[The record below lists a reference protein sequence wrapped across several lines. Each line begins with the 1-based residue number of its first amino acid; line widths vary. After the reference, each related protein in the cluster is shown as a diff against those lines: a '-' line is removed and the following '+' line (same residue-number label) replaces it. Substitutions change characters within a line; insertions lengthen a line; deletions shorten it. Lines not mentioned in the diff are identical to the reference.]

1 MERKLF
7 GTDGIRGQANS
18 HPVTPEI
25 ALNLGKA
32 LGKIYVN
39 SQHGGIAV
47 IGKDTRLS
55 GYMLETALTAGM
67 VSTGM
72 RVFQTG
78 PMPTPAIAHLV
89 RSMNASCGVMITA
102 SHNPAKDNGI
112 KVFGGDGFKLP
123 DEEEAHIEEIMAGS
137 INGVAGDKIGKAIR
151 LDDARG
157 RYIEF
162 AKQTIG
168 NISLRG
174 LRVVLDCANGAAYE
188 IAPTILRELGAAVIA
203 DSVSPDG
210 ININYNCGATHPER
224 ICRLVREYRADVGI
238 TLDGDADRVI
248 FSDCHGNEVNG
259 DRIIGLCALDM
270 KARKRLPNDTIAV
283 TCMSNLGLVDAMKKA
298 GIKTE
303 ITAVGD
309 RDVIERMQ
317 EKGIYLGGEQSDGE
331 DVLVDWIVTRDSDGS
346 TVASGSVSQRFII
359 FKGIEAGAMLYLN
372 KTGSGYEKWQPGA
385 YTATVGFNKDG
396 KVREAYYK
404 NNLDRSVHF
413 TITGEAEPEHS
424 DDGPQDSGSPQNG
437 NDPQKG
443 SANALRTG
451 DEANLTLW
459 ILTAVLA
466 TAALAAMMVKKE

>member
-25 ALNLGKA
+25 ALTLGKA
-32 LGKIYVN
+32 LGKIFVN
-39 SQHGGIAV
+39 SQHGGTAV

-72 RVFQTG
+72 DVFQAG
-78 PMPTPAIAHLV
+78 PMPTPAIAHLA

-123 DEEEAHIEEIMAGS
+123 DEEEAHIEEIMAGTIS
-137 INGVAGDKIGKAIR
+137 GVAGDKIGKAFR

-168 NISLRG
+168 NVSLRG
-174 LRVVLDCANGAAYE
+174 LRVVLDCANGASYV
-188 IAPTILRELGAAVIA
+188 IAPTILRELGAEVIA

-210 ININYNCGATHPER
+210 LNINYNCGATHPER
-224 ICRLVREYRADVGI
+224 ICRLVKEYRADIGI

-248 FSDCHGNEVNG
+248 FSDCYGHEVNG

-270 KARKRLPNDTIAV
+270 KARNRLPNNTIAV
-283 TCMSNLGLVDAMKKA
+283 TCMSNLGLIDAMKQH
-298 GIKTE
+298 GITTE
-303 ITAVGD
+303 VTTVGD
-309 RDVIERMQ
+309 RYVIERMQ
-317 EKGIYLGGEQSDGE
+317 EKGISLGGEQSGHLIFLDYATTGDGIVSALH
-331 DVLVDWIVTRDSDGS
+331 VLKLMKQHDKQLHELTGFMEEYPQKLSGLAVKQKPPLAEIPGYNDLIAQADKEFAGTGR
-346 TVASGSVSQRFII
+346 TVIRYSGT
-359 FKGIEAGAMLYLN
+359 EN
-372 KTGSGYEKWQPGA
+372 
-385 YTATVGFNKDG
+385 
-396 KVREAYYK
+396 KVRILVEAK
-404 NNLDRSVHF
+404 
-413 TITGEAEPEHS
+413 
-424 DDGPQDSGSPQNG
+424 
-437 NDPQKG
+437 
-443 SANALRTG
+443 
-451 DEANLTLW
+451 DEA
-459 ILTAVLA
+459 LA
-466 TAALAAMMVKKE
+466 QKWHDKISDFLKKALC

>member
-39 SQHGGIAV
+39 SEHGATAV

-89 RSMNASCGVMITA
+89 KSMNASCGVMITA

-123 DEEEAHIEEIMAGS
+123 DEQEAHIEEIMAGTIS
-137 INGVAGDKIGKAIR
+137 GVAGDKIGKAFR

-174 LRVVLDCANGAAYE
+174 LRVVLDCANGASYE
-188 IAPTILRELGAAVIA
+188 IAPTILRELGAEVIA

-224 ICRLVREYRADVGI
+224 ICRLVKEYRADVGI

-283 TCMSNLGLVDAMKKA
+283 T
-298 GIKTE
+298 
-303 ITAVGD
+303 ITPVGD
-309 RDVIERMQ
+309 RYVIERMQ
-317 EKGIYLGGEQSDGE
+317 EKGIYLGGEQSGHLIFLDYATTGDGIVSALH
-331 DVLVDWIVTRDSDGS
+331 VLKLMKQQNKQLHELTGFMEEYPQKLSGLSVKQKPPLAEIPGYTDLIAKADKEFAGTGR
-346 TVASGSVSQRFII
+346 TVIRYSGT
-359 FKGIEAGAMLYLN
+359 EN
-372 KTGSGYEKWQPGA
+372 
-385 YTATVGFNKDG
+385 
-396 KVREAYYK
+396 KVRILVECK
-404 NNLDRSVHF
+404 
-413 TITGEAEPEHS
+413 
-424 DDGPQDSGSPQNG
+424 
-437 NDPQKG
+437 
-443 SANALRTG
+443 
-451 DEANLTLW
+451 DEA
-459 ILTAVLA
+459 LA
-466 TAALAAMMVKKE
+466 QKWHDTISDFLKKALC

>member
-25 ALNLGKA
+25 ALTLGKA

-39 SQHGGIAV
+39 SQHGGTAV

-72 RVFQTG
+72 DVFQTG

-89 RSMNASCGVMITA
+89 RSMNASCGIMITA
-102 SHNPAKDNGI
+102 SHNPARDNGI

-123 DEEEAHIEEIMAGS
+123 DEQEAHIEEIMAGTIS
-137 INGVAGDKIGKAIR
+137 GVAGDKIGKAFR

-168 NISLRG
+168 NVSLRG
-174 LRVVLDCANGAAYE
+174 LRVVLDCANGASYV
-188 IAPTILRELGAAVIA
+188 IAPTILRELGAEVIA

-210 ININYNCGATHPER
+210 LNINYNCGATHPER
-224 ICRLVREYRADVGI
+224 ICRLVKEYRADIGI

-248 FSDCHGNEVNG
+248 FSDCFGNEVNG

-270 KARKRLPNDTIAV
+270 KARNRLPNNTIAV
-283 TCMSNLGLVDAMKKA
+283 TCMSNLGLIDAMKQN
-298 GIKTE
+298 GITTE
-303 ITAVGD
+303 VTTVGD
-309 RDVIERMQ
+309 RYVIERMQ
-317 EKGIYLGGEQSDGE
+317 EKGISLGGEQSGHLIFLDYATTGDGIVSALH
-331 DVLVDWIVTRDSDGS
+331 VLKLMKQHNKQLHELTGFMEEYPQKLSGLSVKQKPPLAEIPGYTDLIAQADKEFAGTGR
-346 TVASGSVSQRFII
+346 TVIRYSGT
-359 FKGIEAGAMLYLN
+359 EN
-372 KTGSGYEKWQPGA
+372 
-385 YTATVGFNKDG
+385 
-396 KVREAYYK
+396 KVRILVEAK
-404 NNLDRSVHF
+404 DENLAQKWHDK
-413 TITGEAEPEHS
+413 IS
-424 DDGPQDSGSPQNG
+424 DFL
-437 NDPQKG
+437 KK
-443 SANALRTG
+443 ALC
-451 DEANLTLW
+451 
-459 ILTAVLA
+459 
-466 TAALAAMMVKKE
+466 

>member
-7 GTDGIRGQANS
+7 GTDGIRGQANT

-32 LGKIYVN
+32 LGKIYVT
-39 SQHGGIAV
+39 SQHAGTAV

-123 DEEEAHIEEIMAGS
+123 DEEEAHIEEIMAGT

-168 NISLRG
+168 NMNLRG
-174 LRVVLDCANGAAYE
+174 LRVVLDCANGASYE
-188 IAPTILRELGAAVIA
+188 IAPTILRELGAEVIA

-270 KARKRLPNDTIAV
+270 KARKRLPNNTIAV
-283 TCMSNLGLVDAMKKA
+283 TIMSNLGLVDAMKKN
-298 GIKTE
+298 GITTE
-303 ITAVGD
+303 ITPVGD
-309 RDVIERMQ
+309 RYVIERMR
-317 EKGIYLGGEQSDGE
+317 EKGIYLGGEQSGHLIFLDYATTGDGIVSALH
-331 DVLVDWIVTRDSDGS
+331 VLKLMKQQNKQLHELTGFMEEYPQKLSGLNVKQKPPLAEIPGYTDLIAKADKEFAGTGR
-346 TVASGSVSQRFII
+346 TVIRYSGT
-359 FKGIEAGAMLYLN
+359 EN
-372 KTGSGYEKWQPGA
+372 
-385 YTATVGFNKDG
+385 
-396 KVREAYYK
+396 KVRILVECK
-404 NNLDRSVHF
+404 
-413 TITGEAEPEHS
+413 
-424 DDGPQDSGSPQNG
+424 
-437 NDPQKG
+437 
-443 SANALRTG
+443 
-451 DEANLTLW
+451 DEA
-459 ILTAVLA
+459 LA
-466 TAALAAMMVKKE
+466 QKWHDTISDFLKKALC